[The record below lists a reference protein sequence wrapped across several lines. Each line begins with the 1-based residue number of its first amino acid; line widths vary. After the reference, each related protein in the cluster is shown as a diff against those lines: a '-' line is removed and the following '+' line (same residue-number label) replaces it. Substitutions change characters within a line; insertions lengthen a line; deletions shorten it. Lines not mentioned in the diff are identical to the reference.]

1 MDEPS
6 EAGVTSQPTG
16 SSGEQFQSVF
26 WSTKRAMWEANDGA
40 YRAHGVREGQQFI
53 LMCLWEQDGQTPGQI
68 AKQLGL
74 ATPTVT
80 KAATRME
87 ASGLLS
93 RQPDQHDRRLVRL
106 HLTERGHE
114 LKEILDRE
122 MRKLAER
129 ALATLSEAE
138 RAALIRALTQIRHNL
153 SSSTQG
159 QS

>member
-1 MDEPS
+1 VDEPS
-6 EAGVTSQPTG
+6 EAGVTCQPTV

-26 WSTKRAMWEANDGA
+26 WSTKRAMWEANDAA

-80 KAATRME
+80 KGATRME
-87 ASGLLS
+87 ASGLLT

-106 HLTERGHE
+106 YLTERGHE
-114 LKEILDRE
+114 LKEILDHE

-129 ALATLSEAE
+129 ALATLSEDE
-138 RAALIRALTQIRHNL
+138 RAALIKALTQIRHNL
-153 SSSTQG
+153 AGGSAQA
-159 QS
+159 

>member
-1 MDEPS
+1 M
-6 EAGVTSQPTG
+6 TSQPTV

-26 WSTKRAMWEANDGA
+26 WSTKRAMWEANDAA
-40 YRAHGVREGQQFI
+40 YRRHGVREGQQFI

-68 AKQLGL
+68 AKQLEL

-87 ASGLLS
+87 ASGLLT

-106 HLTERGHE
+106 YLTERGHE
-114 LKEILDRE
+114 LKEVLDRE

-129 ALATLSEAE
+129 ALATLSEDE
-138 RAALIRALTQIRHNL
+138 RAALIKALAQIRHNL
-153 SSSTQG
+153 TSSVQA
-159 QS
+159 

>member
-1 MDEPS
+1 VDEPS
-6 EAGVTSQPTG
+6 EAGATSQPTV

-26 WSTKRAMWEANDGA
+26 WSTKRAMWEANDAA
-40 YRAHGVREGQQFI
+40 YRRHGVREGQQFI

-87 ASGLLS
+87 ASGLLK

-114 LKEILDRE
+114 LKEILDHE

-129 ALATLSEAE
+129 ALATLTEDE
-138 RAALIRALTQIRHNL
+138 RAALIKALTQIRHNL
-153 SSSTQG
+153 TSGTQA

>member
-1 MDEPS
+1 M
-6 EAGVTSQPTG
+6 TSQPTVP
-16 SSGEQFQSVF
+16 SADQFQALF
-26 WSTKRAMWEANDGA
+26 WSTKRAMWEANDAA
-40 YRAHGVREGQQFI
+40 YRRHGVREGQQFI
-53 LMCLWEQDGQTPGQI
+53 LMRLWEQDGQTPGQI
-68 AKQLGL
+68 AKQLQL

-87 ASGLLS
+87 ASGLLT

-129 ALATLSEAE
+129 ALATLSEDE
-138 RAALIRALTQIRHNL
+138 RAALIKALTQIRHNL
-153 SSSTQG
+153 TSGTQG
-159 QS
+159 